1 MAYGFRL
8 GRFPQRAFARLVLT
22 GSLLMGGT
30 VVASAAC
37 GVPQQAGYRDVT
49 VEVEGVTRQGVAYL
63 PPSYTGEK
71 KMAVVFDFHGSNS
84 FPRAQMQRSSW
95 DKVAEREGF
104 IVFAPQGSLSGSAP
118 GTFAWNV
125 PGVTFREG
133 GLDEVA
139 FIKAAVAE
147 VKQDFC
153 VDPDR
158 IYASGYSGGGRMLSA
173 YLCAGGEG
181 FAGAGFVNSL
191 RAGLPTERRD
201 GRWVPDATT
210 CQPARPV
217 PIMAF
222 HGVKDESNPYAGGG
236 KAYWQYGFR
245 AALQRWTELDGC
257 KGKAA
262 AETAGGVTFSLY
274 DACGKG
280 ARIATYEFAEGTH
293 DWPRPEPNAGMMAA
307 ASKTDAAGVVQVST
321 VRRPGFD
328 PNIDPAARMWDFFR
342 RADQQ
347 NVVATVNP
355 AQPSLKAV
363 AACGDAATIDQNTEG
378 QTAEGMTCSNSKP
391 AEPRRSGL
399 GVKGAL

>member
-8 GRFPQRAFARLVLT
+8 GWFPRRALARLFLT
-22 GSLLMGGT
+22 GSLLVGGA
-30 VVASAAC
+30 VAASAGC
-37 GVPQQAGYRDVT
+37 GMPQQTGYHDVT
-49 VEVEGVTRQGVAYL
+49 LQVGGAMRHGLAYL
-63 PPSYTGEK
+63 PSAYTGER

-104 IVFAPQGSLSGSAP
+104 IVFAPQGSLSGAAP

-139 FIKAAVAE
+139 FIKAAVE
-147 VKQDFC
+147 RVKQDYC

-173 YLCAGGEG
+173 YLCAGTED

-201 GRWVPDATT
+201 GRWVPDATS
-210 CQPARPV
+210 CKPARPLS
-217 PIMAF
+217 IMAF

-257 KGKAA
+257 KGKAT

-280 ARIATYEFAEGTH
+280 ARIATFEFAEGTH
-293 DWPRPEPNAGMMAA
+293 DWPRPQPNAGVMAA
-307 ASKTDAAGVVQVST
+307 ARRADTAGVVQVSA
-321 VRRPGFD
+321 VRKPGFD
-328 PNIDPAARMWDFFR
+328 PNIDPATRMWDFFR
-342 RADQQ
+342 RADQP

-355 AQPSLKAV
+355 SQPGIQAV
-363 AACGDAATIDQNTEG
+363 AACDARAATEQN
-378 QTAEGMTCSNSKP
+378 AEGMTCSNSKP
-391 AEPRRSGL
+391 PEPRRSGL
-399 GVKGAL
+399 GVKDAL

>member
-8 GRFPQRAFARLVLT
+8 GQFPRRAFARLVVT
-22 GSLLMGGT
+22 GSLLFGGA
-30 VVASAAC
+30 VAASAGC
-37 GVPQQAGYRDVT
+37 GVPQQTGYRDVT
-49 VEVEGVTRQGVAYL
+49 LQVDGAMRQGVAYL
-63 PPSYTGEK
+63 PSGYTGQK

-104 IVFAPQGSLSGSAP
+104 IVFAPQGSLSGSAA

-139 FIKAAVAE
+139 FIKAAVE
-147 VKQDFC
+147 RVKEDYC
-153 VDPDR
+153 VDPER

-173 YLCAGGEG
+173 YLCAGTED

-191 RAGLPTERRD
+191 RAGLPAERRD
-201 GRWVPDATT
+201 GRWMPDATS
-210 CQPARPV
+210 CKPARPV
-217 PIMAF
+217 SIMAF
-222 HGVKDESNPYAGGG
+222 HGVKDEANPYAGGG

-257 KGKAA
+257 KGKAV

-280 ARIATYEFAEGTH
+280 ARIAAFEFAEGTH
-293 DWPRPEPNAGMMAA
+293 DWPRPQPNAGVMAA
-307 ASKTDAAGVVQVST
+307 ASRTDTAGVVQVSAT
-321 VRRPGFD
+321 RKPGFD

-342 RADQQ
+342 RADQP
-347 NVVATVNP
+347 NVVATANSPQP
-355 AQPSLKAV
+355 ALKVV
-363 AACGDAATIDQNTEG
+363 AGCGEAATIDQNAEG
-378 QTAEGMTCSNSKP
+378 QSAEGMTCSNSKP

-399 GVKGAL
+399 GAKDAL